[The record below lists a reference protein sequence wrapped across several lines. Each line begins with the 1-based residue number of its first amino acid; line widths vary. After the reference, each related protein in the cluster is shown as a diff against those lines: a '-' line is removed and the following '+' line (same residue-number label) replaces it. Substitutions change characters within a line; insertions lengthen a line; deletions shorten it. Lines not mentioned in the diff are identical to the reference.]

1 MKKGLLIALFALILI
16 VVAALWSQT
25 NESNEEMKDSVQT
38 EVSEAT
44 EETSELVIGLIPSQ
58 SEGEMETAMNKLQ
71 IELEEKLGRPVKI
84 DHYPAYN
91 GVVEALNYGHI
102 DMAYFGP
109 LTYVIAHE
117 RSGAQAIITQL
128 VNGEPYY
135 HSYFITKADAP
146 WNTLDELLADKEN
159 VSLAFGSPSSTSGSL
174 IPGVELKERGVF
186 RSEDDHDFA
195 QVTYTGSHDITAQSV
210 LNGSVLVGAIDS
222 AIFEA
227 QIRSGKLNE
236 DDFKIIWRSEQI
248 FQYPWAVKPNMD
260 EATIT
265 ALQDAFVSITDED
278 ILNAFGATAFTTA
291 TNEDYDAIRNAAIV
305 DGRMDDDLGGK

>member
-1 MKKGLLIALFALILI
+1 MKKGLLMMLLALILVI
-16 VVAALWSQT
+16 AACGG
-25 NESNEEMKDSVQT
+25 QT
-38 EVSEAT
+38 EESKEKTKEGTLTEGSEAT

-58 SEGEMETAMNKLQ
+58 SEGEMETAMDKLQ
-71 IELEEKLGRPVKI
+71 AELEEKLGRPVKI

-146 WNTLDELLADKEN
+146 WETLDELLEDKEN

-227 QIRSGKLNE
+227 QIRSGKLNA
-236 DDFKIIWRSEQI
+236 DDFKIVWKSERI

-260 EATIT
+260 TATIT
-265 ALQDAFVSITDED
+265 ALQEAFVSITDED

-291 TNEDYDAIRNAAIV
+291 TNEDYDAIRNAAII